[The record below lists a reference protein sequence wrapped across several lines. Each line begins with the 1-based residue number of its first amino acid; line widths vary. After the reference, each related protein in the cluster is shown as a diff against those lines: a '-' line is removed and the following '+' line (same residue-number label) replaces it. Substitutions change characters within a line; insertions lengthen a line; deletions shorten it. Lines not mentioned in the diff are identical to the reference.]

1 MRRVLMVLLPVLLAL
16 GGLCAWWLR
25 ARTPPPDPPKAEAD
39 TGLDRQQTEE
49 MMRVIGYVQ

>member
-1 MRRVLMVLLPVLLAL
+1 MLLVLLPVLLAL
-16 GGLCAWWLR
+16 GGLCAWWVR
-25 ARTPPPDPPKAEAD
+25 ARTPPPEPPKAEAD

>member
-1 MRRVLMVLLPVLLAL
+1 MLIVLLPVLLAL

-25 ARTPPPDPPKAEAD
+25 ARTPPPEPPKAEAD